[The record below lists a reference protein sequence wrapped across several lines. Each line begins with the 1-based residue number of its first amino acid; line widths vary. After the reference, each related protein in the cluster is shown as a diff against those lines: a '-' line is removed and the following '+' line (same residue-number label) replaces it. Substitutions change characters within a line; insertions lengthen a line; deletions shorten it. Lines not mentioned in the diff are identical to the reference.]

1 MKNNIYFRLLGLF
14 ALLFMFSCEPFMDEN
29 PESSINL
36 PPDTNAM
43 DFSITP
49 GDDAFHFNVQLL
61 SPAMSGIYKVSFDM
75 GNGTVVKNESATAY
89 YPLPGDY
96 TITMKITTNG
106 GSASV
111 SKTYTTTETDY
122 SIFTDEK
129 YVFLTGGVDNAGG
142 KTWVVDA
149 DSPGHFG
156 VGDANLAGGV
166 GLDWW
171 SANPHDK
178 DGTGAYDDELTFILD
193 GFKVSYNNHG
203 VSYVKGYMKDDPNLA
218 SVYLNPRENNGDW
231 DVDYATPVED
241 SWLISER
248 DGKTYLTFAG
258 SNPIVPGLDVGPL
271 NNEYEILNIS
281 ENYLELACYSA
292 YENWTKWHFI
302 LRNKAYTKPTVEY
315 SIAVEAAAAVNTYD
329 VKYTVT
335 NIPAGESIDNI
346 SVSFGDGTVKE
357 STNVNEVL
365 SNTYMRK
372 GTYQVTVTTTT
383 SVGVETQTF
392 SVDVADNHPDYQEFL
407 LAEMVMYDDFS
418 EVIMA
423 PVQGQD
429 CFVATADNPL
439 KQYPNKSA
447 KVGFYSKTNNQW
459 ANAFMQLPSGY
470 RFDLRQLS
478 TFKMQVYG
486 KAGDVVLLKLE
497 NTDWG
502 GNAWMSGVE
511 LTYTIQND
519 NTWEVVEYNFAG
531 VANNGS
537 AGDFFTN
544 DVTDPASA
552 VSSDFYNVI
561 RIMLNPGNGDGTH
574 EFYFDELA
582 GPHVEGIKSA
592 TRK

>member
-61 SPAMSGIYKVSFDM
+61 SPEINGIYKVSFDM
-75 GNGTVVKNESATAY
+75 GNGTVVKKESATAY

-111 SKTYTTTETDY
+111 SKTFTTTETDY

-193 GFKVSYNNHG
+193 GFNVSYNNHG

-218 SVYLNPRENNGDW
+218 NVYLNPRQNKDDW
-231 DVDYATPVED
+231 DVDYATPVEG

-258 SNPIVPGLDVGPL
+258 NKPIVPGLDVGAL
-271 NNEYEILNIS
+271 DNEYEILSIS
-281 ENYLELACYSA
+281 ENYLELACFSA

-302 LRNKAYTKPTVEY
+302 LRNKAYTKPTIEY
-315 SIAVEAAAAVNTYD
+315 SIVVEAAAVNTYD
-329 VKYTVT
+329 VKYTVI

-346 SVSFGDGTVKE
+346 AVDFGDGTSVE
-357 STNVNEVL
+357 TTDVNEVL

-439 KQYPNKSA
+439 KQYPNKSV

-537 AGDFFTN
+537 AGDFFAN
-544 DVTDPASA
+544 DVTNPASA